1 MTEEAQGIIKDAAK
15 FLQEY
20 PDVNC
25 QIEGH
30 CCSIGT
36 EEYNMALGQR
46 RADAVR
52 NYLISAFN
60 IDTNRLTTI
69 SYGEAKPM
77 YDNSRES
84 TRKLNRRAHFNILI
98 Q

>member
-1 MTEEAQGIIKDAAK
+1 M
-15 FLQEY
+15 
-20 PDVNC
+20 
-25 QIEGH
+25 
-30 CCSIGT
+30 
-36 EEYNMALGQR
+36 
-46 RADAVR
+46 R